1 MLEFPRKIR
10 WSKSQI
16 NNKSVLFPVMA
27 WRRTG
32 DKPLP
37 ESMMT
42 HVNDAY
48 MRPRP
53 HCDKEPISAKRW
65 GPGELDEQR
74 RFSLA
79 NVSCPD
85 SNDARIDID

>member
-1 MLEFPRKIR
+1 MLEYPRKIR

-37 ESMMT
+37 EPMMT
-42 HVNDAY
+42 HVNNAY
-48 MRPRP
+48 MRHPALLRT
-53 HCDKEPISAKRW
+53 HLGQAIGATVNWTS
-65 GPGELDEQR
+65 
-74 RFSLA
+74 
-79 NVSCPD
+79 
-85 SNDARIDID
+85 DAIMFR